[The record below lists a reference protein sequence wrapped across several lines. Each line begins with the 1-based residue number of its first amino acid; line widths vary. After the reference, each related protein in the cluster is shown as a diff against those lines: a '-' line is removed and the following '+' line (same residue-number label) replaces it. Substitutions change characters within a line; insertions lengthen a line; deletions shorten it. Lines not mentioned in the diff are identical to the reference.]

1 MRRQLKITLNVDGTI
16 EAETIGI
23 KGPSCMDE
31 ITRIE
36 ALVGEQTTSS
46 RLTENYS
53 AVDAV
58 DEVPKQVELNTEG
71 GHGNAG

>member
-1 MRRQLKITLNVDGTI
+1 MGKQLKITLKIDGTI

-36 ALVGEQTTSS
+36 ALVGEQTSSS
-46 RLTENYS
+46 RLTENYT

-58 DEVPKQVELNTEG
+58 DEIPEQVELNSEG
-71 GHGNAG
+71 EHGHAR